1 MIINDIELV
10 KLYCQI
16 DDFCKRFI
24 PNWEKRLIEDNNSKK
39 RRRKIR
45 KSYKNCLAYGEIMA
59 ILILYN
65 SSSYKCFKYFY
76 LDFALKNLKD
86 FFPNMPCYD
95 RFTSIQKKAFI
106 PLLSFL
112 LYICKKSKRTGIYYI
127 DSTYLEV
134 CKNQRIYKHK
144 TFKGVAQ
151 RGKTSVGWFFGFKLH
166 IVINQIGE
174 ILNLNVTKGNISDS
188 KAVKSITKNLFG
200 KLFGDKGY
208 LGKELFEYL
217 LKNNLELF
225 TKVRKNMKQRIISR
239 INQFLLSKRGVVE
252 TVIGQ
257 FKTRYNMVSTRYR
270 TISNYFMNIISA
282 VTAYQLNPRKP
293 SININQIEGAKL
305 QLSSNMMVKC

>member
-16 DDFCKRFI
+16 DEFCKKFI
-24 PNWEKRLIEDNNSKK
+24 PIWQRNLIESNKHK
-39 RRRKIR
+39 KIR
-45 KSYKNCLAYGEIMA
+45 KQRKDSLDYGEIMT

-65 SSSYKCFKYFY
+65 SSSYSCFKYFY
-76 LDFALKNLKD
+76 LDFALKNLKE

-95 RFTSIQKKAFI
+95 RFTILQKKAFI

-112 LYICKKSKRTGIYYI
+112 LHICRKSKRTGLYYI
-127 DSTYLEV
+127 DSTYMEV
-134 CKNQRIYKHK
+134 CRNQRIYRHK
-144 TFKGVAQ
+144 TFKNIAK

-166 IVINQIGE
+166 IVINQMGE

-188 KAVKSITKNLFG
+188 KAAKSIAQNLIG

-208 LGKELFEYL
+208 LGQELKNDL
-217 LKNNLELF
+217 LKNGLELF
-225 TKVRKNMKQRIISR
+225 TRVRKNMKQKFISR

-257 FKTRYNMVSTRYR
+257 FKTRYNMISTRYR
-270 TISNYFMNIISA
+270 TPANYFMNIISA

-293 SININQIEGAKL
+293 RININQIDNENL
-305 QLSSNMMVKC
+305 ISNALVKI